1 MVGEPSLTGAAF
13 HATRGRRRVPHC
25 SGMAVS
31 GGIGG
36 IGLLPA
42 FTLPRPEGG
51 CVHSWDY
58 KGRTALVIWLLAGQ
72 PPSDPALVACAES
85 YPRLRDEQAEL
96 LVVQVGPPRAPSASG
111 GRLPGVLL
119 VDRDGSIHRR
129 LAAAGPTLLV
139 ADRDGAIY
147 WRSPIEDV
155 PDFAEALS
163 WLAYINLLEPECGC
177 CAPCWPDAEPGPP

>member
-1 MVGEPSLTGAAF
+1 
-13 HATRGRRRVPHC
+13 
-25 SGMAVS
+25 MAIS

-42 FTLPRPEGG
+42 FTLPRADGG

-58 KGRTALVIWLLAGQ
+58 KGRTALVIWLLADRQ
-72 PPSDPALVACAES
+72 PSDAALVACVES
-85 YPRLRDEQAEL
+85 YARLRDEEAEL
-96 LVVQVGPPRAPSASG
+96 LVVQVGPPEALGALG
-111 GRLPGVLL
+111 GRLPGVPLA
-119 VDRDGSIHRR
+119 DPDGSIHRR
-129 LAAAGPTLLV
+129 LTAAGPTLLV

-147 WRSPIEDV
+147 WRSPVEDV

-177 CAPCWPDAEPGPP
+177 CAPCWPDAEPGPR